1 MLEGKVIYITGGS
14 SGIGLSIAEHCLKN
28 NAQVVITG
36 RNEERLEKAKKTLN
50 EFSPG
55 VITECFDIS
64 DPDGLKSCLL
74 YTSPS
79 PRDATLSRMPSS
91 A

>member
-1 MLEGKVIYITGGS
+1 MRYFLFSLFILSQLAFADDVSRYIDASDKNIKDSFDYESLIKDLGELTEFK
-14 SGIGLSIAEHCLKN
+14 IG
-28 NAQVVITG
+28 
-36 RNEERLEKAKKTLN
+36 EKK
-50 EFSPG
+50 FYH
-55 VITECFDIS
+55 
-64 DPDGLKSCLL
+64 KSCLL

>member
-1 MLEGKVIYITGGS
+1 MLEDKVIYITGGS

-50 EFSPG
+50 EFSAG

-64 DPDGLKSCLL
+64 DPV
-74 YTSPS
+74 
-79 PRDATLSRMPSS
+79 SS
-91 A
+91 ECFFTNFIKK

>member
-36 RNEERLEKAKKTLN
+36 RNEERLEMQKK
-50 EFSPG
+50 
-55 VITECFDIS
+55 
-64 DPDGLKSCLL
+64 LL
-74 YTSPS
+74 VNFH
-79 PRDATLSRMPSS
+79 RM
-91 A
+91 

>member
-50 EFSPG
+50 EFSCDLKALK
-55 VITECFDIS
+55 TCFV
-64 DPDGLKSCLL
+64 GLEKRVKCIE
-74 YTSPS
+74 
-79 PRDATLSRMPSS
+79 DN
-91 A
+91 